1 MVRKHNDREIMV
13 IIPVYNCKNYLRQAV
28 ESVISQPYRAI
39 KILLVDDGSTDGS
52 AVLCDE
58 LVDQDKRITVIH
70 QKNGGVSAARNSGLE
85 YIFSD
90 QENESDYVT
99 FLDADDEWA
108 VNWIDV
114 HINRILKQD
123 YDLIGFHPARAMII

>member
-114 HINRILKQD
+114 HINRILK
-123 YDLIGFHPARAMII
+123 